1 MKTRTNFSAERVG
14 VNHVRAIVEN
24 AGCFF
29 KEVGLLYDVGHDAS
43 VVLVVDNH
51 VHAKEIA
58 LQIKSGSSYV
68 KSDQC
73 RFPASL
79 AHLEYWAKHDLL
91 TLGVVYDPDEQVAY
105 WVDLREESKTRL
117 RARSGGGTTISFE
130 KSAWNR
136 FDRDQFSSI
145 LVPMLLGEA
154 PLISL
159 DAACDWLI
167 SAEMSTHHLGLR
179 ILCARHRQSISAWQS
194 IIDVFRT
201 RPLDALTADTPI
213 AIARMLGHDDIGF
226 HDIPQSVRS
235 DAVALALDFG
245 PDEIAK
251 ALALVEDSDFERPS
265 LGYSMMPLWG
275 MTARSPQ
282 VLASIIDDARFDGE
296 VQRKA
301 AGLLAWYRREPE
313 WWRFWLR
320 DGSNKTNR
328 PSP

>member
-1 MKTRTNFSAERVG
+1 MKTRTNFSRERVG
-14 VNHVRAIVEN
+14 VNHVRTIVEN

-29 KEVGLLYDVGHDAS
+29 KEVDLLYDVGHDAS

-68 KSDQC
+68 KSNQC
-73 RFPASL
+73 RFPASS
-79 AHLEYWAKHDLL
+79 AHLDYWAKHDLL
-91 TLGVVYDPDEQVAY
+91 TLGVVYDPEEQVAY
-105 WVDLREESKTRL
+105 WVDLREESKARL
-117 RARSGGGTTISFE
+117 RAPSGSGTSISFE

-145 LVPMLLGEA
+145 LVPLLLGEA
-154 PLISL
+154 PLLSL
-159 DAACDWLI
+159 DTACEWLN

-179 ILCARHRQSISAWQS
+179 ILCARHRQSIWTWQS
-194 IIDVFRT
+194 IIGAFRA
-201 RPLDALTADTPI
+201 RPLDALTAATPI
-213 AIARMLGHDDIGF
+213 AIARMLGHDDVGF
-226 HDIPQSVRS
+226 HDIPQSVRG

-275 MTARSPQ
+275 MTVRSPQ
-282 VLASIIDDARFDGE
+282 ILASIMGSVRFDGE
-296 VQRKA
+296 VRRRA
-301 AGLLAWYRREPE
+301 AGLLGWYRNEPE

-320 DGSNKTNR
+320 DGSDKTDR
-328 PSP
+328 PSL